1 VSDKVRALVLG
12 IVLAV
17 TPAQAQEATAAAVI
31 AASKIDSSIFTDAFF
46 GYTSAAFQRA
56 WHRAWNAPSARVVQ
70 WSPVEHGKTQQV
82 TGWAF
87 HRLGRDPVN
96 ARILW
101 IGAAQKTALK
111 STGIIKQSIEQP
123 SRFLRTVFP
132 DLRPGRK
139 KWTQAQ
145 FTLSEAKTTEKDCS
159 VETAGVESQILGGR
173 FTDIVLDDICT
184 FETTFTQQ
192 QREKVTKWLVSTVLG
207 RLLDGGRIVCLGNAW
222 YPDDV
227 MHALAERGF
236 SSIHEEAYRETED
249 GSIVP
254 ESILWP
260 EQWPLERLG
269 PRPGSERKDGS
280 PSKRRELGTVEALRQ
295 LRCIPYSA
303 GQGRFKLD
311 WFDAAMAAGRQLTFV
326 EEYHGPWPT
335 FMGVDL
341 GVQAKEGH
349 DAWGFWVMAVNPE
362 TKQRRVLNA
371 LEERM
376 EGPAGIR
383 LLKDWHRRY
392 GAVIMVENNAAQ
404 EFIRQFAKE
413 QGLPTRPFT
422 TGKNKADPAFGVPSL
437 GVELEQGMWVL
448 PCGDE
453 ASQKIAIKWRTQCLA
468 FAPGQ
473 HTGDLLMAS
482 WFAREAC
489 RSDVATATSPA
500 PPAPTAGRVDYGRV
514 RARYGGRG

>member
-1 VSDKVRALVLG
+1 MRALVLG
-12 IVLAV
+12 LALAV
-17 TPAQAQEATAAAVI
+17 TPFEAHQASAAAVI
-31 AASKIDSSIFTDAFF
+31 TAAKIDSSIFTDALF
-46 GYTSAAFQRA
+46 GYTSAPFQRE
-56 WHRAWNAPSARVVQ
+56 WHRRWSAPSARVVQ
-70 WSPVEHGKTQQV
+70 WSPVEHGKTQRV
-82 TGWAF
+82 TGWVF
-87 HRLGRDPVN
+87 HRLGTDPVN

-132 DLRPGRK
+132 SLKPGRK

-184 FETTFTQQ
+184 FETTFTQA

-207 RLLDGGRIVCLGNAW
+207 RLLDGGRILCLGNAW

-227 MHALAERGF
+227 MHALQERGF
-236 SSIHEEAYRETED
+236 TVIHEEAYREAED

-260 EQWPLERLG
+260 AQWPLERLG
-269 PRPGSERKDGS
+269 PMPDSVRADGS

-303 GQGRFKLD
+303 GQGRFKLE
-311 WFDAAMAAGRQLTFV
+311 WFDKAMELGRGLTFV
-326 EEYHGPWPT
+326 EKYSGPWPT
-335 FMGVDL
+335 FMGVDV

-349 DAWGFWVMAVNPE
+349 DAWGFWVMAVDPK
-362 TKQRRVLNA
+362 TGRRLPLNM

-383 LLKDWHRRY
+383 LLKDWFKRY

-413 QGLPTRPFT
+413 EGLPTRAFT
-422 TGKNKADPAFGVPSL
+422 TGKNKADPSFGVPSL
-437 GVELEQGMWVL
+437 GVELEQGLWIL

-453 ASQKIAIKWRTQCLA
+453 ASQKMAIKWRTQCLA

-473 HTGDLLMAS
+473 HTGDLLMSS

-489 RSDVATATSPA
+489 RSDGAAASA
-500 PPAPTAGRVDYGRV
+500 PPPAGSTKADYSRGL
-514 RARYGGRG
+514 RARYGGRR